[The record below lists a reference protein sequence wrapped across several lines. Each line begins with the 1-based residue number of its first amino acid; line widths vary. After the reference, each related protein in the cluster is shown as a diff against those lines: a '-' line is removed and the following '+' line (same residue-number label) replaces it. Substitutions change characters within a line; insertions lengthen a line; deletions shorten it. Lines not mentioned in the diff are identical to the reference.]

1 MATQTIGL
9 MRRDRTRLRLVGAA
23 RSLFTGLGY
32 EKATIDDIVRE
43 AGYSKG
49 AYYFHFAS
57 KEDVLLAV
65 VDDWAESRSK
75 ELEGAEGSHPP
86 DIALRSL
93 LETLLSPEA
102 TENGEARLLLEFW
115 GQGERNPRV
124 SRRLAQVY
132 RSWREILVR
141 AFRRAQEAGVYA
153 SQEDPQIAADAALAL
168 HDGLAV
174 QACIGLPTGGSA
186 QERADASLEL
196 LAGPWTAGVR
206 NARERP
212 SPRAAG

>member
-1 MATQTIGL
+1 MATETIGV
-9 MRRDRTRLRLVGAA
+9 MRRDRTRLRLVEAA

-32 EKATIDDIVRE
+32 EKATIDDVVRE

-49 AYYFHFAS
+49 AYYFHFSS
-57 KEDVLLAV
+57 KEDVLLAL
-65 VDDWAESRSK
+65 VDDWAESRSQQ
-75 ELEGAEGSHPP
+75 LERAEDSHPP

-102 TENGEARLLLEFW
+102 TEDGDAQLLLEFW
-115 GQGERNPRV
+115 AQGERNPRV

-132 RSWREILVR
+132 HSWREILVR
-141 AFRRAQEAGVYA
+141 AFRRAQEAGAYA
-153 SQEDPQIAADAALAL
+153 ADEEPEAAADAALAL

-186 QERADASLEL
+186 QERADASLGL
-196 LAGPWTAGVR
+196 LAGPWIPWAQEAG
-206 NARERP
+206 ERP
-212 SPRAAG
+212 SSRAAG